1 MRMRTPWR
9 LGTALV
15 LLGGLLTAPAAAA
28 ASDPP
33 LALRAG
39 KADSPYHALAIE
51 LVAALTQQ
59 AGDAPAIAVEES
71 QGSVQNVIDAAHE
84 PAPGLFTA
92 PPNVITEAQ
101 RGNKPYG
108 KNPRYADVRALFPIP
123 FQTMHWVVRKDGD
136 VNSFDDLRGHP
147 FVAGARG
154 SFGEQQTATV
164 LKLLG
169 LEDRVQL
176 IDIDNNATGSAL
188 GSKQIAGFAT
198 SGSYPIASLTSL
210 AKATPIRLLSLTPD
224 QVKQASKSDGT
235 TVGATIPKGTYPGV
249 DEDTQTVALPAG
261 IYTTRRLSN
270 EDAYRITKAFWTSL
284 PALAQNAPAW
294 GAVTPAL
301 LGVLKAKLHP
311 GAIKYYLEAGIEVP
325 AALR

>member
-1 MRMRTPWR
+1 MPWC
-9 LGTALV
+9 LGTVLV
-15 LLGGLLTAPAAAA
+15 LLGGLLTAPATAAV
-28 ASDPP
+28 SDPP

-71 QGSVQNVIDAAHE
+71 QGSVQNVIDAAQE
-84 PAPGLFTA
+84 PAPRLFTA
-92 PPNVITEAQ
+92 PPNVIAEAR

-136 VNSFDDLRGHP
+136 INSFNDLAGHP
-147 FVAGARG
+147 FVPGPQG

-169 LEDRVQL
+169 LKDRIQL
-176 IDIDNNATGSAL
+176 IEIDNNAIPSAL

-198 SGSYPIASLTSL
+198 SGSYPIPSLTSL
-210 AKATPIRLLSLTPD
+210 ARATPIRLLSLAPD
-224 QVKQASKSDGT
+224 QVKQASKNDGT

-249 DEDTQTVALPAG
+249 DEDTKTVALPAG

-270 EDAYRITKAFWTSL
+270 ADAYRITKAFWTSL

-294 GAVTPAL
+294 GAVTLAMMS
-301 LGVLKAKLHP
+301 VLKARLHP
-311 GAIKYYLEAGIEVP
+311 GALKYYLEAGIEVP